1 MIRFLF
7 REKTNILFVVIGL
20 ALSISIIAVALFVLN
35 QVFLNEEQVLY
46 EAEIEKIGSMISL
59 GLITSDD
66 IPALLEETNSE
77 DYNRGL
83 EALRS
88 FGYDEYS
95 SSAYFSSLQ
104 SIYNFVIY
112 SLIVVG
118 ITFIILWLT
127 LMAFMARAQTS
138 FLRETTKELD
148 TTMSGGA
155 TSISLINDEGERAIF
170 LSQLDA
176 LFNRYKRNLLELKS
190 ERKKMKALISF
201 ISHELK
207 TPLSSIKM
215 MNELI
220 LQDKQMSEDK
230 KFDFLKRTQ
239 DDVQRM
245 EWLIH
250 DILNIARI
258 EAGTVRLNFRNH
270 DLSELTLNV
279 ISRYKEI
286 ARKKNIILS
295 TNLEQNAV
303 VFCDE
308 RWISQAIDNLLK
320 NAIEYSPEDGTVS
333 LVTSS
338 SDTFV
343 SLEIKDEGP
352 GMEPEE
358 TSKIFNGF
366 YRGEKTV
373 NEKRGTGLGLALARA
388 VVKEHNGDIKV
399 KSTIQKGSSFIV
411 ELPVKQGN

>member
-7 REKTNILFVVIGL
+7 REKTNILFAVIGL
-20 ALSISIIAVALFVLN
+20 AVSIGIIAIALFVLN

-46 EAEIEKIGSMISL
+46 EAEIKKIGRMISL

-66 IPALLEETNSE
+66 IPELLEETNSE
-77 DYNRGL
+77 DFNRGL

-88 FGYDEYS
+88 FGYNESS

-104 SIYNFVIY
+104 PIYNFVIY

-118 ITFIILWLT
+118 ITFIILWLM

-148 TTMSGGA
+148 TTMSGGT

-176 LFNRYKRNLLELKS
+176 LSNRYKRNLLELKS

-220 LQDKQMSEDK
+220 LQDQQMSEDK
-230 KFDFLKRTQ
+230 KIDFLKRTQ

-258 EAGTVRLNFRNH
+258 EAGTVRLDFRNH

-279 ISRYKEI
+279 INRYKEI
-286 ARKKNIILS
+286 ARKKSITLN
-295 TNLEQNAV
+295 TELEQKSM

-320 NAIEYSPEDGTVS
+320 NAIEYSPEGVTVS

-343 SLEIKDEGP
+343 RLEIKDEGS
-352 GMEPEE
+352 GMKPEE

-399 KSTIQKGSSFIV
+399 KSTVKKGSSFIV
-411 ELPVKQGN
+411 ELPVKSGK